1 MISSCV
7 LVGRIVSRPVVNLKE
22 EDRFHANILIETERP
37 YRQREGILEK
47 DIFEVEVWRG
57 IAEEIACSY
66 REGAVIAMRG
76 HMQSEPYTG
85 ENGETKYRIKIIA
98 ERIVFRN
105 DMQDASLK
113 DKVYA

>member
-7 LVGRIVSRPVVNLKE
+7 LVGRIVSKPIVNLKE
-22 EDRFHANILIETERP
+22 EDRFHASILIETERP
-37 YRQREGILEK
+37 FRQRDGILEK
-47 DIFEVEVWRG
+47 DIFEVDVWRG
-57 IAEEIACSY
+57 IAEEIACGY
-66 REGAVIAMRG
+66 KKGAIIAMRG
-76 HMQSEPYTG
+76 HMQSEPYTD

-105 DMQDASLK
+105 DVEDASLK

>member
-7 LVGRIVSRPVVNLKE
+7 LVGRIVSKPVIVPKG
-22 EDRFHANILIETERP
+22 EDRFHANIFIETERP

-47 DIFEVEVWRG
+47 DVFEVEVWRG
-57 IAEEIACSY
+57 IAEEIASSY
-66 REGAVIAMRG
+66 KKNAVIAMRG
-76 HMQSEPYTG
+76 HMQSEPYTAQD
-85 ENGETKYRIKIIA
+85 GETKYRIKIIA

-105 DMQDASLK
+105 DAEDMPIK